1 MQSSDYSIDYC
12 LESSNPT
19 ERSVRARGEN
29 ENFTDGPQ
37 FRHQPIS
44 VETQYGATE
53 ILQCD
58 VDGNPTPEIRWY
70 HEDSERQVA
79 STPNISVVVNHE
91 TAGRYFCKAHV
102 PGFQELM
109 GYANIY
115 IRAPPS
121 IVSQRVQY
129 VPDEGAVKVIF
140 LPLGSNLSFILFTVL
155 PLLSPF
161 SFHEPVRIC
170 CRSLNELRLSKV
182 GVDRKNDVLFLH
194 VPGFRRARRFTAWVV
209 TLPCCRGGDS

>member
-1 MQSSDYSIDYC
+1 MVKMKI
-12 LESSNPT
+12 
-19 ERSVRARGEN
+19 
-29 ENFTDGPQ
+29 FTDGPQ

-129 VPDEGAVKVIF
+129 VPDEGAVKVIISF
-140 LPLGSNLSFILFTVL
+140 QDLSFQDFYFPLTTSPCS
-155 PLLSPF
+155 PLLF
-161 SFHEPVRIC
+161 SAIVSVIGIIGRNASAFKSR
-170 CRSLNELRLSKV
+170 CRSKTRRHFSTRR
-182 GVDRKNDVLFLH
+182 DDLH
-194 VPGFRRARRFTAWVV
+194 G
-209 TLPCCRGGDS
+209 S

>member
-1 MQSSDYSIDYC
+1 MKIF
-12 LESSNPT
+12 
-19 ERSVRARGEN
+19 A
-29 ENFTDGPQ
+29 DGPQ

-140 LPLGSNLSFILFTVL
+140 PSRKPRRLTFSLTFSPCS
-155 PLLSPF
+155 PLLF
-161 SFHEPVRIC
+161 SGTF
-170 CRSLNELRLSKV
+170 L
-182 GVDRKNDVLFLH
+182 LFYI
-194 VPGFRRARRFTAWVV
+194 GIIARTR
-209 TLPCCRGGDS
+209 

>member
-1 MQSSDYSIDYC
+1 MKIF
-12 LESSNPT
+12 
-19 ERSVRARGEN
+19 A
-29 ENFTDGPQ
+29 DGPQ

-140 LPLGSNLSFILFTVL
+140 PSRKPRLLTFSLTFSPCSPLLFSGTVSIILYRYHRSYTLNELSKVCVDRKHDVISRRSWFSTRPLRFTRIVTL
-155 PLLSPF
+155 PLLWR
-161 SFHEPVRIC
+161 E
-170 CRSLNELRLSKV
+170 
-182 GVDRKNDVLFLH
+182 
-194 VPGFRRARRFTAWVV
+194 
-209 TLPCCRGGDS
+209 RG

>member
-1 MQSSDYSIDYC
+1 MVKTKI
-12 LESSNPT
+12 
-19 ERSVRARGEN
+19 
-29 ENFTDGPQ
+29 FTDGPQ

-129 VPDEGAVKVIF
+129 VPDEGAVKVIISRSF
-140 LPLGSNLSFILFTVL
+140 QDLSFQASTFILFNVL
-155 PLLSPF
+155 PLLSPSLF
-161 SFHEPVRIC
+161 GNRFYLLSVSSVVTSFQKSVSIE
-170 CRSLNELRLSKV
+170 NTM
-182 GVDRKNDVLFLH
+182 LFFIIL
-194 VPGFRRARRFTAWVV
+194 RRFTWIS
-209 TLPCCRGGDS
+209 TLLWGKGKDS